1 MLPFLNRSLRVVL
14 PQFRHLV
21 LWFNAFELRYFKQSL
36 FHDFGVECPTLLTG
50 AVSKRKAEY
59 FAGRL
64 AARRALQF
72 LGCKTLALPIG
83 EHRLP
88 QWPAGYCGSISH
100 TRALAVSAVCH
111 QEHYQAVGIDTEIVF
126 TADQCTRLMSVIVS
140 EAEWNDVIRVSCTLA
155 HPQLIT
161 LIFSAKEAL
170 YKALFP
176 HTLLFQNFSAARLT
190 WICEKSAQFQIEL
203 TCEWGGGYRM
213 GSRFT
218 GWFRFFDHTVVTV
231 IADGPSPAH

>member
-1 MLPFLNRSLRVVL
+1 MPPFLNRSLRVVL
-14 PQFRHLV
+14 PRFRYLV
-21 LWFNAFELRYFKQSL
+21 LWFNAFELRYFEQSL

-50 AVSKRKAEY
+50 AVPKRKAEY

-88 QWPAGYCGSISH
+88 QWPSGYRGSISH

-126 TADQCTRLMSVIVS
+126 TADQCTRLTSAIVS
-140 EAEWNDVIRVSCTLA
+140 EAEWNDVIRGGCTLA
-155 HPQLIT
+155 HPQLVT

-190 WICEKSAQFQIEL
+190 WICEKTAQFQIEL
-203 TCEWGGGYRM
+203 TCEWSGGYRT
-213 GSRFT
+213 GSHFT

-231 IADGPSPAH
+231 IADGPPPAH

>member
-1 MLPFLNRSLRVVL
+1 MLPFLSLSKRVVL
-14 PQFRHLV
+14 PQFRHMV
-21 LWFNAFELRYFKQSL
+21 LWFNAFELRYFEQSL
-36 FHDFGVECPTLLTG
+36 FHDFDVECPALLTG
-50 AVSKRKAEY
+50 AVKKRKAEY

-83 EHRLP
+83 KHRLP
-88 QWPAGYCGSISH
+88 QWPYGYRGSISH

-111 QEHYQAVGIDTEIVF
+111 QEHYQAVGIDTETIF
-126 TADQCTRLMSVIVS
+126 TADQCTRLTRAIVS
-140 EAEWNDVIRVSCTLA
+140 EAEWNDVILGGSTLT
-155 HPQLIT
+155 HPQLVT

-176 HTLLFQNFSAARLT
+176 HTLLFQNFSSARLT
-190 WICEKSAQFQIEL
+190 WICEESAQFQIEL
-203 TCEWGGGYRM
+203 TCAWSGEYSA
-213 GSRFT
+213 GSHFT

-231 IADGPSPAH
+231 IAECTPPAL

>member
-1 MLPFLNRSLRVVL
+1 MPPFLNRSLRVVL
-14 PQFRHLV
+14 PRFRHLV
-21 LWFNAFELRYFKQSL
+21 LWFNAFELRYFEQSL

-50 AVSKRKAEY
+50 AVPKRKAEY

-88 QWPAGYCGSISH
+88 QWPSGYRGSISH

-126 TADQCTRLMSVIVS
+126 TADQCTRLTSAIVS
-140 EAEWNDVIRVSCTLA
+140 EAEWNDVIRGGCTLA
-155 HPQLIT
+155 HPQLVT

-190 WICEKSAQFQIEL
+190 WICEKTAQFQIEL
-203 TCEWGGGYRM
+203 TCEWSGGYRT
-213 GSRFT
+213 GSHFT

-231 IADGPSPAH
+231 IADGPPPAH